1 MKTLRHLLGL
11 LPLSL
16 VLGGVLTGC
25 TTERQDRPRDLAAS
39 APHLSL
45 SSTRLRTKLLGSEA
59 SSFFAHL
66 QSPAAWRL
74 ELQPESARSWV
85 SLSQTTGEANPEG
98 LGISVSTES
107 NTGPERTAL
116 LIVRAA
122 GLADTLQLVQQAQ
135 TTQPGGTTGIHILG
149 DPTLLELPALSKGA
163 ENYFV
168 THYAEGRVN
177 YSLEYDTQLRHAR
190 WVAFSFDEQSSRK
203 AVSRSGDD
211 AWAWDP
217 RIPAEFSTARL
228 FRGSGYDRGH
238 LVASEDRV
246 SSREANRQ
254 TFYYSNMSPQI
265 GAGFNQSYWS
275 KIEEL
280 VRGWGRNSKLRDV
293 LYVVKGGTIRPDQVE
308 SYKANNALLIPK
320 YYWVALLR
328 QQGSSY
334 HAIGLWVEHKKYSNS
349 PAFRSR
355 AISIE
360 ELQRRTGLNFFHRLP
375 DSVEAEVER
384 ESPSSPAILSLWPG
398 L

>member
-1 MKTLRHLLGL
+1 M
-11 LPLSL
+11 
-16 VLGGVLTGC
+16 
-25 TTERQDRPRDLAAS
+25 
-39 APHLSL
+39 
-45 SSTRLRTKLLGSEA
+45 
-59 SSFFAHL
+59 
-66 QSPAAWRL
+66 
-74 ELQPESARSWV
+74 
-85 SLSQTTGEANPEG
+85 
-98 LGISVSTES
+98 
-107 NTGPERTAL
+107 
-116 LIVRAA
+116 
-122 GLADTLQLVQQAQ
+122 
-135 TTQPGGTTGIHILG
+135 
-149 DPTLLELPALSKGA
+149 
-163 ENYFV
+163 
-168 THYAEGRVN
+168 
-177 YSLEYDTQLRHAR
+177 
-190 WVAFSFDEQSSRK
+190 
-203 AVSRSGDD
+203 
-211 AWAWDP
+211 
-217 RIPAEFSTARL
+217 
-228 FRGSGYDRGH
+228 
-238 LVASEDRV
+238 

-308 SYKANNALLIPK
+308 PYKANNALLIPK

-349 PAFRSR
+349 PAFRSL